1 MLCLKFRHFL
11 ANSSKILGAEEGF
24 KTILILLGAF
34 IAFGITYLVTPIL
47 IHKLK
52 ERKIVGID
60 VHKLTKPVCA
70 EMGGLAVLL
79 GFVGAFSVSLFLSH
93 NPTFD
98 LLPAFLTI
106 IFVGVIGVF
115 DDLFTLRQRYKPF
128 LVGLAS
134 VPLMIYTQ
142 NYVGIHF
149 PYFGYIYLGSF
160 YLLLVPLAVATA
172 SNLTNMLAGFNG
184 LEAGMAGISCFA
196 LGILCT
202 LSGKMELASLAFILT
217 AAYLAFLRYNW
228 YPAKIFPG
236 DTGTLMSGA
245 AISCI
250 SILGHVEVAGIIMM
264 IPPAIDFT
272 LKMISRNPFSHRRV
286 YGDTSVDVDGS
297 LVPPPYP
304 ALPHAFMKAT
314 KLKERDLVLALLFM
328 QIFYSILGIALT
340 IFLM

>member
-1 MLCLKFRHFL
+1 
-11 ANSSKILGAEEGF
+11 
-24 KTILILLGAF
+24 LLETF
-34 IAFGITYLVTPIL
+34 IAFGITYFVTPIL

-52 ERKIVGID
+52 EHKIVGVDI
-60 VHKLTKPVCA
+60 HKLTKPICT
-70 EMGGLAVLL
+70 EMGGLTVLL
-79 GFVGAFSVSLFLSH
+79 GFGGAFGVSLFLS
-93 NPTFD
+93 PEAFD

-106 IFVGVIGVF
+106 IFVGAIGAV
-115 DDLFTLRQRYKPF
+115 DDLFAFRQRHKPF
-128 LVGLAS
+128 LVALAS
-134 VPLMIYTQ
+134 VPLLVCAGSFVDIR
-142 NYVGIHF
+142 F
-149 PYFGYIYLGSF
+149 PYFGSIYLGSF

-184 LEAGMAGISCFA
+184 LEAGMAAVSCFA

-202 LSGKMELASLAFILT
+202 FSGKMELASLAFTLT

-236 DTGTLMSGA
+236 DTGTLMAGA
-245 AISCI
+245 AISSI
-250 SILGHVEVAGIIMM
+250 SIVGRMEVAGIIIM
-264 IPPAIDFT
+264 IPSAIDFT

-286 YGDTSVDVDGS
+286 YGDTLVDVDGS

-328 QIFYSILGIALT
+328 QSFYAILGIVLT
-340 IFLM
+340 IFLI